1 MLKRWL
7 IVLFQTAVTAALL
20 AFFFRDP
27 EFRTDISAALKSTTP
42 GWLVAGICF
51 AGMENLVGVCRWR
64 IFLKMLRI
72 ELPFWKS
79 VQICLVAL
87 FCNTFLVGAAGGDLV
102 RAAYL
107 MRRGNSKID
116 SLLSVILDRISG
128 LGGLILCTAVLTVW
142 NYEWLSRSPK
152 VMTLV
157 QIVIAYQIG
166 CAALLTWT
174 LSLAASGWTAN
185 PPRWAPFP
193 NILRKFGAGY
203 AQMAYQWR
211 ASLRAMALTLVM
223 LIAYFGVFYASARA
237 FSVDISFLQM
247 SAIMPA
253 ADIIT
258 ALPISI
264 GGLGV
269 REQVFAFL
277 LSELS
282 GVLAATAVSI
292 SLVGFLMNTSWGLAG
307 AAALPFFRGVVRDAR
322 TAADTV
328 REEI

>member
-20 AFFFRDP
+20 AFFFHDP
-27 EFRTDISAALKSTTP
+27 EFRAEIAAAMKAATP
-42 GWLVAGICF
+42 AWVLVGVCF
-51 AGMENLVGVCRWR
+51 AGIENIVGVCRWR
-64 IFLKMLRI
+64 IFLKMLGI

-87 FCNTFLVGAAGGDLV
+87 FCNTFLIGAAGGDLI

-107 MRRGNSKID
+107 MRRGNSKTD
-116 SLLSVILDRISG
+116 SLLSVMLDRVSG
-128 LGGLILCTAVLTVW
+128 LGGLILYTAVLTIW
-142 NYEWLSRSPK
+142 NFEWLSQSPK
-152 VMTLV
+152 VMVLV
-157 QIVIAYQIG
+157 QIVIAYQIA
-166 CAALLTWT
+166 CTALIVWT
-174 LSLAASGWTAN
+174 LYLAASGWTNN
-185 PPRWAPFP
+185 PPGWAPFP
-193 NILRKFGAGY
+193 NVLRKFGAGY
-203 AQMAYQWR
+203 AQMAIQWR
-211 ASLRAMALTLVM
+211 GSVRAMTLTLVM
-223 LIAYFGVFYASARA
+223 LLAYFGVFYASARA

-282 GVLAATAVSI
+282 GILSATAVSV

-307 AAALPFFRGVVRDAR
+307 AAALPFFKGVVRDAR
-322 TAADTV
+322 TAAEKIRD
-328 REEI
+328 ES